1 MSKTLVL
8 RLGRLLL
15 SGLSLIAPYLHAETI
30 AWSPDPTIVT
40 RTPLPLQTRV
50 EVVAGD
56 AGHTAVVT
64 LVFPDSGF
72 QVTDWGV
79 PQLESSRFR
88 AQLVIQRSSS
98 PVLLPVVTTVR
109 HEYPL
114 GSLAAGEYQF
124 EVHGVDRL
132 LAAAKF
138 AVRDVVVEPPPVAK
152 ARIRVDA
159 AADPVTARV
168 SVLFSEPGIAIA
180 DWGTPAFDGNRITI
194 AALSGPAEVAE
205 DTATREAFHSYDLG
219 SLKEGMYTIEFLL
232 DGRSTGR
239 SEFCVR
245 PAISVRLIAEAVTR
259 GVEAQTLTVEY
270 RHPLGVDGTSLD
282 SRDLL
287 VTGPNGFRANA
298 RFLRV
303 LPTLELIGGPVT
315 AQYELRPPGRV
326 WTHFD
331 NGLYHVDLAPD
342 EVLATDGVAFPA
354 MRIGGFSVKLEVT
367 RHPQP
372 VGGTVT
378 VRPALPG
385 PDGRTD
391 APYEAVVQLQLGAS
405 NVGVVSWG
413 TVQRRGNVFWVD
425 VPLQSTAEI
434 GTMMIRTVERR
445 YPVSAVQPGKYEFV
459 VYSRGKRV
467 TSADFVVEGALPPAA
482 RLVSE
487 PIRKPSQDP
496 HVFQIHFDA
505 PAGMDQDS
513 IRLNLPVVTG
523 PTDFKSHASLLNI
536 EVYQSSD
543 GRSITQASYSLAPP
557 EHGWDARANGFYPV
571 RLPENVLADL
581 AGQTVPGGRIGGFH
595 VIIPVLEEDPVKPST
610 EFALRETAD
619 GYFADLTYLPGDS
632 GRSVV
637 EWGPLQ
643 LRGTVFA
650 VAIRLG
656 ERAATGSAAPQS
668 HAYRLG
674 SLAPGNYGV
683 VIHALN
689 SPFANKHPF
698 VIEGEPVEPVV
709 QWESALTSLEPTVS
723 GQSLRRERY
732 AFGDIKPVEAV
743 LHRDPAG
750 ARLLVR
756 HAMPAGTD
764 DLEYRVEV
772 SQDMIYWTDVTDRSV
787 VREIIEAADGRRIRV
802 VEPGVPDGAAAW
814 RFSRIRAVTKAAD
827 FVTPG
832 SNQ

>member
-1 MSKTLVL
+1 MSKTLIS
-8 RLGRLLL
+8 RLGRLLWA
-15 SGLSLIAPYLHAETI
+15 GFSLITANLSAETI
-30 AWSPDPTIVT
+30 AWSPDPTIAT

-79 PQLESSRFR
+79 PERSDSTFGVR
-88 AQLVIQRSSS
+88 LVIQRSSS

-168 SVLFSEPGIAIA
+168 SVLFSEPGLAVA
-180 DWGTPAFDGNRITI
+180 DWGAPTRDGNRITI
-194 AALSGPAEVAE
+194 AALSGPGDVTE
-205 DTATREAFHSYDLG
+205 DVATREVFQSYELG
-219 SLKEGMYTIEFLL
+219 SLNDGLYTIEFLL
-232 DGRSTGR
+232 DGRTIGR

-259 GVEAQTLTVEY
+259 AIETQFLTVEY
-270 RHPLGVDGTSLD
+270 RHPLGVDGASLD

-303 LPTLELIGGPVT
+303 LPTLDILGGPLL

-331 NGLYHVDLAPD
+331 NGLYNVDLAPD
-342 EVLATDGVAFPA
+342 EVVATDGVAFPA
-354 MRIGGFSVKLEVT
+354 MRVGAFSVKLEVT

-372 VGGTVT
+372 VGGSVT

-385 PDGRTD
+385 PDGRLD
-391 APYEAVVQLQLGAS
+391 APYEAMVQLQLGGG
-405 NVGVVSWG
+405 NIGVVSWG
-413 TVQRRGNVFWVD
+413 TLQRRGNVFWVD
-425 VPLQSTAEI
+425 VPLQFTAEI

-467 TSADFVVEGALPPAA
+467 TSADFVIEGALPPAA

-487 PIRKPSQDP
+487 PIRKPGADP
-496 HVFQIHFDA
+496 HVFQIHFSS
-505 PAGMDQDS
+505 PAGMDEES
-513 IRLNLPVVTG
+513 IRLHLPTVVG
-523 PTDFKSHASLLNI
+523 PLDFKSQASLLNI
-536 EVYQSSD
+536 EVYQSAD
-543 GRSITQASYSLAPP
+543 GRSITQASYALAAPG
-557 EHGWDARANGFYPV
+557 HGWDARANGFYSV
-571 RLPENVLADL
+571 RLPENAVADL

-595 VIIPVLEEDPVKPST
+595 VIIPVVEEDPVKPAT

-619 GYFADLTYLPGDS
+619 GFFADLTYLPGDS
-632 GRSVV
+632 GRPIV

-656 ERAATGSAAPQS
+656 ERAAGGSVAPQS

-674 SLAPGNYGV
+674 PLAPGNYGF
-683 VIHALN
+683 VIHATN
-689 SPFANKHPF
+689 APFANKHPF
-698 VIEGEPVEPVV
+698 VIEGEPVEPLV
-709 QWESALTSLEPTVS
+709 QWESALTSLAPIAS
-723 GQSLRRERY
+723 GQNLRRERY
-732 AFGDIKPVEAV
+732 AFGDDKPVEAV

-756 HAMPAGTD
+756 HAMPRGVD
-764 DLEYRVEV
+764 DLEYRIEV
-772 SQDMIYWTDVTDRSV
+772 SQDMIQWVDITDRSV
-787 VREIIEAADGRRIRV
+787 VREIIEGADGRRIRV
-802 VEPGVPDGAAAW
+802 VEPGVPDGGAAW

-827 FVTPG
+827 PEAPR

>member
-1 MSKTLVL
+1 MCKSLVP

-15 SGLSLIAPYLHAETI
+15 SGLCLITTHLHAETI

-64 LVFPDSGF
+64 LAFPDSGF

-79 PQLESSRFR
+79 PQVEASRFKV
-88 AQLVIQRSSS
+88 QLVIQRSSS
-98 PVLLPVVTTVR
+98 PVLLPVVSTVR

-114 GSLAAGEYQF
+114 GSLAAGEYLF

-138 AVRDVVVEPPPVAK
+138 AVHDVVVEPPPVAK

-159 AADPVTARV
+159 AADPVTVKA

-180 DWGTPAFDGNRITI
+180 DWGTPTREGSRIAI

-232 DGRSTGR
+232 DGRTIGR
-239 SEFCVR
+239 SEFWVR
-245 PAISVRLIAEAVTR
+245 PAVSVRLIAEAVTR
-259 GVEAQTLTVEY
+259 GTEAQLLTVEY
-270 RHPLGVDGTSLD
+270 RHPLGVGGMSLD
-282 SRDLL
+282 SRDLV

-298 RFLRV
+298 RFLRT
-303 LPTLELIGGPVT
+303 LPTLDILGGALL

-331 NGLYHVDLAPD
+331 NGLYQVDLAAD
-342 EVLATDGVAFPA
+342 EVLAPDGTAFPA
-354 MRIGGFSVKLEVT
+354 MRIGAFAVKLEIT

-372 VGGTVT
+372 VGGSVV
-378 VRPALPG
+378 VRAVEGG
-385 PDGRTD
+385 PEARID
-391 APYEAVVQLQLGAS
+391 APYEAMVQLQLGGG

-413 TVQRRGNVFWVD
+413 TVQRKGNVFWVD
-425 VPLQSTAEI
+425 VPLQYTAEI
-434 GTMMIRTVERR
+434 GTSVIRTVERR
-445 YPVSAVQPGKYEFV
+445 YPVMAVQPGKYEFV
-459 VYSRGKRV
+459 VYSRGNRV
-467 TSADFVVEGALPPAA
+467 TSADFVIEGALPPIP

-487 PIRKPSQDP
+487 PIRKPSEDP
-496 HVFQIHFDA
+496 HLFQIHFDA
-505 PAGMDQDS
+505 PAGMDEES
-513 IRLNLPVVTG
+513 IRLHPPVVVG
-523 PTDFKSHASLLNI
+523 PLDFKSQASLLNI

-557 EHGWDARANGFYPV
+557 EHGWDARANGFYSV
-571 RLPENVLADL
+571 RLPENVVADL

-595 VIIPVLEEDPVKPST
+595 VIIPVLEDDPVKPST

-619 GYFADLTYLPGDS
+619 GYFADLTYLSGDS

-650 VAIRLG
+650 VAVRLG
-656 ERAATGSAAPQS
+656 ERAVTGSAAPQS

-674 SLAPGNYGV
+674 SLAPGNYGF

-709 QWESALTSLEPTVS
+709 QWESALTSIEPTVS

-732 AFGDIKPVEAV
+732 AFGDDKPVEAV

-772 SQDMIYWTDVTDRSV
+772 SQDMIHWADVTDRSV

-814 RFSRIRAVTKAAD
+814 RFSRIRAVTRAAD
-827 FVTPG
+827 LETPG